1 MRQARV
7 NHRRRS
13 RLDTVV
19 NYLQIARAFNFET
32 EGTDPMINELR
43 RAERLDTIMASSLV
57 AIGLLAF
64 AACIL
69 IPLYMR
75 GWCA

>member
-1 MRQARV
+1 
-7 NHRRRS
+7 
-13 RLDTVV
+13 
-19 NYLQIARAFNFET
+19 
-32 EGTDPMINELR
+32 MINELR